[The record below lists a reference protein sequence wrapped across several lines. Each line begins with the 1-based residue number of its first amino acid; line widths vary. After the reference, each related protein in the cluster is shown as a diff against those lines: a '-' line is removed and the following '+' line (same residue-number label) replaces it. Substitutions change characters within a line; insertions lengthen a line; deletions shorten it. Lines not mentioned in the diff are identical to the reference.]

1 MGASG
6 EGSVVCLDRGTLGG
20 GTGEKGTLGRGTGVS
35 ETSIGI
41 LGRVESTINRG
52 ETGDDD
58 GSRTWTGIVGGSGA
72 RTGVGSG
79 GIARPRISAICRNA
93 LRMGGPKARGCK
105 LVGCEV
111 GGAPRRCSMS
121 SAVCLR

>member
-6 EGSVVCLDRGTLGG
+6 GGSVVCLDRGTLGG

-41 LGRVESTINRG
+41 LGRVESTISRG
-52 ETGDDD
+52 GIGGDV
-58 GSRTWTGIVGGSGA
+58 GSRVGTWIDGGSGTWTGGGSG
-72 RTGVGSG
+72 GM
-79 GIARPRISAICRNA
+79 ARPSISATSRNA
-93 LRMGGPKARGCK
+93 FRIEGPKRRG
-105 LVGCEV
+105 LLAVGCEV
-111 GGAPRRCSMS
+111 GVVRRRCSMS

>member
-1 MGASG
+1 MRRTARIGASWG
-6 EGSVVCLDRGTLGG
+6 GSEVGLGRGTLGSGTGDRGTLGG
-20 GTGEKGTLGRGTGVS
+20 GTEVV

-58 GSRTWTGIVGGSGA
+58 GSRTW
-72 RTGVGSG
+72 TGVGSG